1 MILMNIEKWINEYI
15 KNLDLK
21 NIEWIKLNS
30 TELEEFLKKNYFD
43 QELWEYVHDKD
54 ANRVFPTLLGMHYL
68 NVYSPVN
75 GKDYSFLL
83 GVIDNSI
90 GKKTIVCS
98 IVYLD
103 EYFIFNDQKEPL
115 TYISTIEVNSFFRNK
130 GLCKKSCEIFL
141 NFIKP
146 NQHIL
151 MSGQSEIGKKCK
163 VYESLM
169 KTAVN
174 NGFEKYV
181 LEDNYHLR
189 NSELH
194 EIVCSKSKI
203 LKK

>member
-1 MILMNIEKWINEYI
+1 MILKNQEKWVNEYI
-15 KNLDLK
+15 KDIDLK

-30 TELEEFLKKNYFD
+30 TELEEFLKNNYFD
-43 QELWEYVHDKD
+43 YELWEYVHDKN

-68 NVYSPVN
+68 NVYSPIN

-83 GVIDNSI
+83 GVVNNNI

-103 EYFIFNDQKEPL
+103 EYFIFNNQKEPL
-115 TYISTIEVNSFFRNK
+115 TYVSTIEVNSFFRNQ
-130 GLCKKSCEIFL
+130 GLCKNSCKMFL
-141 NFIKP
+141 NFVNP

-151 MSGQSEIGKKCK
+151 ISRQSEMGKKCK
-163 VYESLM
+163 VYETLM

-174 NGFEKYV
+174 NGFGKYV
-181 LEDNYHLR
+181 LEDDYHLG
-189 NSELH
+189 NLELY
-194 EIVCSKSKI
+194 EIIFAKPKI